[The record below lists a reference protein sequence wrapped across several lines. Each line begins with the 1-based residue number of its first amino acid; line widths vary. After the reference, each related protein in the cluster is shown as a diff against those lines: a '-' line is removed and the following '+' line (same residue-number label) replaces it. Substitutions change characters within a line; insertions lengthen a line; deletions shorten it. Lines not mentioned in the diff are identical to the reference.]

1 MSKEKNTNQDSYPYE
16 IRDNCL
22 YVTTVSKRG
31 SSTTKVCNFVPRIVS
46 EKTVDDGAVTEK
58 TLVLS
63 GTHADGSTLPPVEVN
78 GADLSNFN
86 WLLDKWGAKCIIEV
100 GQSRKDHLRYYIQ
113 TTAEEA
119 EQSTEY
125 HVTGWKKV
133 GGEWHFLL
141 PTEPP
146 FSKGGA
152 RRAEGCNPQSADADS
167 PLRKG
172 GLNVVLK
179 GKLQHYC
186 GADVDDLYDL
196 IDAYNLY
203 EKPPASSLVIHPLIA
218 FAFLTPLNEFLKQA
232 GCMPK
237 FVLFITG
244 RTGTRKSTIAAL
256 ILSFF
261 GQFTSSD
268 LPMSFRDTANSI
280 IANAF
285 TLKDVLTCIDDFYP
299 SDNAEMKK
307 LNATAQTVMRAYGDR
322 TGRARL
328 RSDSTLMESR
338 PPQGNAIITGELS
351 PDVGESGIARYF
363 PLELKDGDVNLAYL
377 TDYQEEAAQGVYRR
391 TMYAY
396 TEWLKRRFICDDDHE
411 EKFVKRL
418 RELYDSYRS
427 DFLSYGVK
435 CHGRLPEIVACLMIG
450 MRFFLYFLKENGV
463 IFQDEKDE
471 EIKNFSDLLLRV
483 AARQAVDIEYEK
495 PANIFVRKLY
505 ALMESGDI
513 VLKKKGSHGDYTPS
527 FFSGIVNSDYLMIHL
542 DSVFPLIKK
551 LCSDSGEAFP
561 YTKNSIMKAL
571 VEEGIAEPGRQSTTR
586 VTKIQN
592 FSMRLLYLR
601 KDKTDAIA
609 EVNGDVEE
617 VA

>member
-1 MSKEKNTNQDSYPYE
+1 MSNEKEKNTSQDSYPFE

-31 SSTTKVCNFVPRIVS
+31 HSTSKVCNFVPRIVS

-63 GTHADGSTLPPVEVN
+63 GIHADGSTLPPVEVN

-100 GQSRKDHLRYYIQ
+100 GQRCKDHLRYYIQ
-113 TTAEEA
+113 TTCDSA
-119 EQSTEY
+119 EQLTEY
-125 HVTGWKKV
+125 HVTGWKKIN
-133 GGEWHFLL
+133 GEWHFLL
-141 PTEPP
+141 PGN
-146 FSKGGA
+146 S
-152 RRAEGCNPQSADADS
+152 NI
-167 PLRKG
+167 
-172 GLNVVLK
+172 NVVLN

-186 GADVDDLYDL
+186 GANVDDLYDL

-351 PDVGESGIARYF
+351 PDVGESGTARYF
-363 PLELKDGDVNLAYL
+363 SLELKEEDVDLGSL
-377 TDYQEEAAQGVYRR
+377 SVCQSEAADGAYRR

-396 TEWLKRRFICDDDHE
+396 TEWLKRRYLCDDSHV
-411 EKFVKRL
+411 EKLKDKL
-418 RELYDSYRS
+418 LNWHKTYRN
-427 DFLSYGVK
+427 DYYHHNQT
-435 CHGRLPEIVACLMIG
+435 CHGRLPETVACLMIG
-450 MRFFLYFLKENGV
+450 MRFFLQFLKENCV
-463 IFQDEKDE
+463 IKQEDQEVELELFRKELYALADLQSESVEQD
-471 EIKNFSDLLLRV
+471 
-483 AARQAVDIEYEK
+483 K
-495 PANIFVRKLY
+495 PANILIRKLY
-505 ALMESGDI
+505 ALIESGEI
-513 VLKKKGSHGDYTPS
+513 VLKRKGEPGDYSPS
-527 FFSGIVNSDYLMIHL
+527 FHSGLEDDTYLMIHP
-542 DSVFPLIKK
+542 DSVHRQVKK
-551 LCSDSGEAFP
+551 LCSDAGEAFP
-561 YTKNSIMKAL
+561 FTMRAIMKSL
-571 VEEGIAEPGRQSTTR
+571 VEEGIAEPGKDTTTR
-586 VTKIQN
+586 VTKVDK
-592 FSMRLLYLR
+592 STLRLLFLR
-601 KDKTDAIA
+601 KDRTEPIA
-609 EVNGDVEE
+609 GVNAGAEIVC
-617 VA
+617 